1 MLLYVLVVA
10 VAAVTPWWLR
20 LDPAR
25 SRWAVAAV
33 TALGVGMGVGFVA
46 MGALG
51 IGAMLD
57 QDGLAA
63 METMLPVWLPIL
75 IVSSVLANRHVFVA
89 QR

>member
-20 LDPAR
+20 LEPAR

-33 TALGVGMGVGFVA
+33 TALGLGMGVGFVA
-46 MGALG
+46 LGALG
-51 IGAMLD
+51 IGAIAG

-75 IVSSVLANRHVFVA
+75 IISTTLANRHMFA
-89 QR
+89 LR

>member
-10 VAAVTPWWLR
+10 AAAVTPWWLR
-20 LDPAR
+20 MEPAR

-33 TALGVGMGVGFVA
+33 TALTIAMGVGFVA
-46 MGALG
+46 LGALG

-63 METMLPVWLPIL
+63 METLLPVWLPIL
-75 IVSSVLANRHVFVA
+75 IVSSVLANRHVFAA

>member
-1 MLLYVLVVA
+1 MLLYVLVPA

-20 LDPAR
+20 IEPAR

-33 TALGVGMGVGFVA
+33 SALGLAMGVGFVA
-46 MGALG
+46 LGALG
-51 IGAMLD
+51 FGAMLD

-75 IVSSVLANRHVFVA
+75 VISTILANRHVFA
-89 QR
+89 PR